1 MKKLII
7 SLFVLGLIATT
18 AYAVTPSSQNNQ
30 GKITANASEFKYIAP
45 DTATITLTV
54 ETTDKNSQKAV
65 ELNNQKVSSLTEL
78 IKKSLAQNE
87 MIKTTNYN
95 MHQKYEYNNI
105 TKKNVV
111 VGYTVVNSVTV
122 TLKDTKKTGKIIDM
136 AIKNGATNVS
146 NLSFTLQSTDNVCKE
161 LTAKAVTKAK
171 NDAMNVLAPLGKTID
186 SIANIDYSCSTRT
199 NGPVYRNYA
208 MMKTM
213 NASADGES
221 SVSVEEGESRVEAS
235 VTIVFTIK

>member
-18 AYAVTPSSQNNQ
+18 TYAVTPVNTDNR
-30 GKITANASEFKYIAP
+30 GRITASASEFKYIAP

-65 ELNNQKVSSLTEL
+65 EINNQKVSVLTDL
-78 IKKSLAQNE
+78 IKKSLSQNE

-95 MHQKYEYNNI
+95 MRQQYEYNNI
-105 TKKNVV
+105 TKKNVLT
-111 VGYTVVNSVTV
+111 GYTVVNSVTV
-122 TLKDTKKTGKIIDM
+122 TLKDTQKTGKIIDM

-146 NLSFTLQSTDNVCKE
+146 NLSFTLQNTDNVCKE
-161 LTAKAVTKAK
+161 LTAKAVAKAK
-171 NDAMNVLAPLGKTID
+171 NEAINVLAPLGKTID
-186 SIANIDYSCSTRT
+186 SVANIDYHCSTRT

-208 MMKTM
+208 LMKT
-213 NASADGES
+213 ADAAVGES
-221 SVSVEEGESRVEAS
+221 SVNIEEGE
-235 VTIVFTIK
+235 